1 MCWMC
6 DDPSM
11 TKLDALD
18 RMRRLITR
26 YGWAVQYVEAGGGR
40 PGWAYTVGLTPL
52 GAPELVITGKPP
64 DEACDLL
71 NRVAEHVL
79 HAEPPEPGEQIPL
92 VAGPLVEI
100 VEVQRPDVHLLT
112 SVTFYGAEQVRG
124 LQLVWADARG
134 HWPWERAFRGRRGGQ
149 PVLGP
154 RAPTQRRVYG

>member
-6 DDPSM
+6 DDPNM

-26 YGWAVQYVEAGGGR
+26 YGWAVQCVEAGGGR
-40 PGWAYTVGLTPL
+40 ADWAYTVGLTPL

-64 DEACDLL
+64 DEACDVL
-71 NRVAEHVL
+71 NGCAEHVL
-79 HAEPPEPGEQIPL
+79 HAQPPEPGDQIPL
-92 VAGPLVEI
+92 VGGPLVEV

-112 SVTFYGAEQVRG
+112 SVTFYGSEQVRG

-134 HWPWERAFRGRRGGQ
+134 RWPWEREFRGRRGGQ